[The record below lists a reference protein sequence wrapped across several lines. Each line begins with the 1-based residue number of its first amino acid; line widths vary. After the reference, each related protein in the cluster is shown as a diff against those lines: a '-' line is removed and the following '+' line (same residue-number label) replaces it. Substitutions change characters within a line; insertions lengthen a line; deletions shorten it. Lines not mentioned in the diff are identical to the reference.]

1 MIRILTGC
9 VALTLLAGCS
19 AQPFQSAQPVQPW
32 QRAALASP
40 AMAWEMDPLLADY
53 NEHIQVSK
61 EAASGGASLGGG
73 GCGCN

>member
-1 MIRILTGC
+1 MIRRMTGC
-9 VALTLLAGCS
+9 VALILLAGCS
-19 AQPFQSAQPVQPW
+19 AQPAQPW

>member
-1 MIRILTGC
+1 MIRRMTGC
-9 VALTLLAGCS
+9 VALILLAGC
-19 AQPFQSAQPVQPW
+19 SAQPVQPW

>member
-1 MIRILTGC
+1 MTRTISGFVLM
-9 VALTLLAGCS
+9 LLAGCS
-19 AQPFQSAQPVQPW
+19 VQPVQPW
-32 QRAALASP
+32 QRAALANP

-61 EAASGGASLGGG
+61 EAASGGATLGGG

>member
-1 MIRILTGC
+1 MMTTTIKSGF
-9 VALTLLAGCS
+9 ALVLLGLLAGCVV
-19 AQPFQSAQPVQPW
+19 QPVQPW

-53 NEHIQVSK
+53 NEHLQVSK
-61 EAASGGASLGGG
+61 EAASGGATLGGG

>member
-1 MIRILTGC
+1 MIRTISC
-9 VALTLLAGCS
+9 FALVLLAGC
-19 AQPFQSAQPVQPW
+19 AAQPVQPW
-32 QRAALASP
+32 QRAVLASP

-53 NEHIQVSK
+53 NDHIQVSK